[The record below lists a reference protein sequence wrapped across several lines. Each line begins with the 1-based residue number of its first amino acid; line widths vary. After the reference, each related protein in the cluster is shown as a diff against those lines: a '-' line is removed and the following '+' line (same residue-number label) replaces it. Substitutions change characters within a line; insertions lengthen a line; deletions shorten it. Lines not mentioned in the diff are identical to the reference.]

1 MSNMND
7 GQKLDITLASWVRAG
22 LVLTIG
28 YALFLISEFILVLIT
43 SVVIAS
49 AIEPV
54 ALWAK
59 RRNIPRLPL
68 VLSVYLLSAVGL
80 LGLFYF
86 LIMPLASEISGL
98 IRTLTIYFN
107 SVSDGGL
114 LSEMFKTQNVFGG
127 FDTPAIVKELS
138 TQLNALTSF
147 LSQGVFS
154 SLSFIFGG
162 IFNFTLI
169 LVLSFYLVAQEDGIT
184 KFLRA
189 IVPLKREEYAVDLW
203 RRSQKKIGLWM
214 QGQLVSSAMVMLLV
228 YVGLLIAGVPN
239 ALLLAVLAGVFEL
252 IPIFGSILAAI
263 PAVFLAYVSG
273 GTTIALIVVG
283 IYVVVQQL
291 EGHLI
296 YPMVMKKVVG
306 VSPMISITALVV
318 GGMLAGFLGVLIAVP
333 VAAAIMEF
341 VSDLEARKI
350 AQVTKASH
358 SS

>member
-1 MSNMND
+1 MSD
-7 GQKLDITLASWVRAG
+7 KVKLDITFASWVRAA
-22 LVLTIG
+22 LVLALG
-28 YALFLISEFILVLIT
+28 YALFLISELIIVLIT

-54 ALWAK
+54 AVWAK
-59 RRNIPRLPL
+59 KRNIPRLPTVVSVF
-68 VLSVYLLSAVGL
+68 VLSAAGL
-80 LGLFYF
+80 VALFYF
-86 LIMPLASEISGL
+86 LILPLAGEISGL
-98 IRTLTIYFN
+98 IKTLTIYFN

-114 LSEMFKTQNVFGG
+114 LSEMFKNQNVFGG

-138 TQLNALTSF
+138 THLNSLTTF
-147 LSQGVFS
+147 LSQGIFS

-162 IFNFTLI
+162 IFNFILI
-169 LVLSFYLVAQEDGIT
+169 LVLSFYLVGQDDGIA
-184 KFLRA
+184 KFLKA
-189 IVPLKREEYAVDLW
+189 IVPLKHEEYAVGLW
-203 RRSQKKIGLWM
+203 RRSQRKIGLWM
-214 QGQLVSSAMVMLLV
+214 QGQLVASAVVMLLV
-228 YVGLLIAGVPN
+228 YFGLLFAGVPN

-252 IPIFGSILAAI
+252 IPIFGAILAAI
-263 PAVFLAYVSG
+263 PAVFLAYVTG
-273 GTTIALIVVG
+273 DLTLALIVVG

-341 VSDLEARKI
+341 VSDLEARKVS
-350 AQVTKASH
+350 QVTAKTGTPS
-358 SS
+358 